1 MKVFFHLGLAAA
13 ICFAAVAV
21 AHAADPKPN
30 IVFIMADDLGNA
42 DLGYR
47 GGEIKTPNIDK
58 LANEG
63 VRLES
68 FYGEPV
74 CTPSRAALMTG
85 RYPMRYGLQTLV
97 IFPSH
102 TYGLATDERTLP
114 QALKEAGYLT
124 LMDGKWHLGHADK
137 KYWPQNRGF
146 DYFYGNVGGE
156 VDYFTRERGG
166 IVDWQRNG
174 KFLKERGYYTT
185 LIADDAVKLIDQ
197 QDGKTPFFLYFA
209 SLAPHAPYQAP
220 QKYKDL
226 YPAIKDKN
234 RQAYAGMISALD
246 EDVGRIVAE
255 LDRKKLRDNTIILFA
270 SDNGGATSALFAT
283 GARSEEE
290 RKESGGV
297 GLEEKPPASNAPFR
311 GGKGSLYEGGVR
323 VPAFV
328 NWPGHLQPRVVDEP
342 LHMVDVMPTLL
353 ALAGGHGSPDH
364 PMDGKD
370 MWPTLAQGKP
380 SPNEDVLINVEAFRG
395 AVRKGDWKLV
405 KIALL
410 PGKTELFDLA
420 KDPGETTNVAGEHPD
435 VLSDLESRLLA
446 YAKQQKPSLWIK
458 AQPAFAGAQG
468 KTILDPDFDIDDGG
482 LPHEKP
488 AVPRG

>member
-1 MKVFFHLGLAAA
+1 MV
-13 ICFAAVAV
+13 
-21 AHAADPKPN
+21 
-30 IVFIMADDLGNA
+30 
-42 DLGYR
+42 
-47 GGEIKTPNIDK
+47 
-58 LANEG
+58 
-63 VRLES
+63 
-68 FYGEPV
+68 
-74 CTPSRAALMTG
+74 
-85 RYPMRYGLQTLV
+85 
-97 IFPSH
+97 
-102 TYGLATDERTLP
+102 
-114 QALKEAGYLT
+114 
-124 LMDGKWHLGHADK
+124 GKWHLGHADK

-146 DYFYGNVGGE
+146 DYFYGNVVGE

-174 KFLKERGYYTT
+174 KFLKEQGYYTT

-209 SLAPHAPYQAP
+209 SLAPHAPYQVP

-246 EDVGRIVAE
+246 EDVGRIVAALE
-255 LDRKKLRDNTIILFA
+255 KKMLLDNTIILFA

-297 GLEEKPPASNAPFR
+297 GLGEKPPASNAPFR

-328 NWPGHLQPRVVDEP
+328 SWPGHLQPRVVSEP

-353 ALAGGHGSPDH
+353 ALAGGKGSPDH

-370 MWPTLAQGKP
+370 TWPTLAQGKP
-380 SPNEDVLINVEAFRG
+380 SPHEDVLINVEAFRG

-410 PGKTELFDLA
+410 PGKTELFNLA
-420 KDPGETTNVAGEHPD
+420 KDPGETTNVAVQNPD
-435 VLSDLESRLLA
+435 VVRDLEGRLLA
-446 YAKQQKPSLWIK
+446 YAQEQKPSLWIE
-458 AQPAFAGAQG
+458 AQPAFLGAQG
-468 KTILDPDFDIDDGG
+468 KTLLDPDFDIDDGG
-482 LPHEKP
+482 LPHEK
-488 AVPRG
+488 AVIPGG